1 MSLDSE
7 HLRVGPTEAMDDLAS
22 LAPLRGLTAP
32 LDRDD
37 HPRVGDAIPPSSW
50 DWLYYLPL

>member
-1 MSLDSE
+1 MSLDNE
-7 HLRVGPTEAMDDLAS
+7 HVRGAVGRTEAMDE

-37 HPRVGDAIPPSSW
+37 HPRVGDAIPPCCW
-50 DWLYYLPL
+50 DWLYFLPL